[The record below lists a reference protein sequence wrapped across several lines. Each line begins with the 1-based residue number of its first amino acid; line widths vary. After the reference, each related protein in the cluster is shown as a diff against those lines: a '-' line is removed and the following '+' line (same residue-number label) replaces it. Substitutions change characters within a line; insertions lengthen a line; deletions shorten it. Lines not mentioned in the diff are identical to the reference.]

1 MRLWY
6 DPSGGESGKNTA
18 TWFAQHVGLTYPT
31 DYTFHVIPP
40 PQQIAQRLPQTPG
53 LLELLP
59 VIRHGR
65 ADLIVQVDENDEN
78 LAGEEN
84 QIILVVEVT
93 AEAPHGHNFYQRSE
107 KVVPSASLG
116 IPTAYILPQ
125 CKADAQGRIYR
136 PQSYQSSVF
145 GMFHHRYDT
154 PVMHVQWPATDQGDL
169 LIDPTPAWQPAS
181 GYQGEP
187 CVDGQVLT
195 FINQCRDYLVNGQ
208 PVNQAFA
215 GAIATNQAD
224 FITYQNE
231 HERGDGWK
239 GHRTLQ
245 VTSPANVGA
254 NAHADVLRRQSTLVL
269 GPVSLGS
276 PAPNFMR
283 IDPYTGTAMWA
294 EEWISRSL
302 DGQLECNTVYQ
313 SSNGQI
319 QTWNDLIADYMNVHD
334 ENVDCPFHNTAAFT
348 PQTAAYHMLAE
359 DPCCP
364 FNNAYTHSKWLT
376 MPHAVIFPDGVWTS
390 PYRR

>member
-6 DPSGGESGKNTA
+6 DPSGGVHGINTA
-18 TWFAQHVGLTYPT
+18 NWFAEHVGLAYPT
-31 DYTFHVIPP
+31 DCTFHDIPP
-40 PQQIAQRLPQTPG
+40 PQQIAQRLPGTPG

-78 LAGEEN
+78 LAGVEN
-84 QIILVVEVT
+84 EIILVVEVT
-93 AEAPHGHNFYQRSE
+93 AEAPHGHNFYQRAE
-107 KVVPSASLG
+107 KFIPSASLG

-125 CKADAQGRIYR
+125 RKMVDRMYR
-136 PQSYQSSVF
+136 PTPYQAPVF
-145 GMFHHRYDT
+145 GMMAKRHVV
-154 PVMHVQWPATDQGDL
+154 PVMHVQWPATEQGIL
-169 LIDPTPAWQPAS
+169 LIDPTAAWQPAA

-187 CVDGQVLT
+187 CVDRQVLT

-224 FITYQNE
+224 FITYQDDY
-231 HERGDGWK
+231 ERGEGWQ
-239 GHRTLQ
+239 GHRNLH
-245 VTSPANVGA
+245 VTSAANVGA
-254 NAHADVLRRQSTLVL
+254 NAHADVLARQYTLVL

-283 IDPYTGTAMWA
+283 IDPYTGTTLWA

-302 DGQLECNTVYQ
+302 AGLLEYNTVYQ

-319 QTWNDLIADYMNVHD
+319 QTWNDLIADYMDVHD
-334 ENVDCPFHNTAAFT
+334 ENADCPFHNPAAFT
-348 PQTAAYHMLAE
+348 PQTAADHMVA
-359 DPCCP
+359 DGPCCP
-364 FNNAYTHSKWLT
+364 FHNAYTKSKWLT
-376 MPHAVIFPDGVWTS
+376 LPHAVIFPDGVWVS